1 MINLL
6 SLEKFKGNSFVAK
19 YDFNTT
25 IIGGGVI
32 GLSIAYSL
40 SKKIENILLLEEND
54 RLGQEISARNSEVIH
69 AGIYYKKKSLKTF
82 HCLRGNRLLYNYCK
96 ERGIPFRRVGKLIVA
111 KKDSSLKLKELFR
124 NAKEN
129 GVNELR
135 YLSKREILALEPEL
149 EVDEAIFSGTSGII
163 DSHGFIHSLAD
174 DFEINQGIIMQK
186 TSFSAAKIGNEK
198 INMEIINSDKSSF
211 TFTTKTLINASG
223 LSSSENSKKIT
234 GKNLPDIP
242 ETIPYKGNYFHYSGK
257 NPFSHLIYPLPD
269 QDGLGIHATID
280 MSGKLKFGPDVDLG
294 DTSLKVNPKRKEFFL
309 EQIRKYWPKISEE
322 KLVPDYVGLRPK
334 IFIKNKIHTDFF
346 IQDHTVNETRL
357 ICLHGIESPGLT
369 SSLSLA
375 QDISSRIS

>member
-1 MINLL
+1 M
-6 SLEKFKGNSFVAK
+6 AK

-149 EVDEAIFSGTSGII
+149 DVDEAIFSGTSGII

-234 GKNLPDIP
+234 GKN
-242 ETIPYKGNYFHYSGK
+242 
-257 NPFSHLIYPLPD
+257 
-269 QDGLGIHATID
+269 
-280 MSGKLKFGPDVDLG
+280 
-294 DTSLKVNPKRKEFFL
+294 
-309 EQIRKYWPKISEE
+309 
-322 KLVPDYVGLRPK
+322 
-334 IFIKNKIHTDFF
+334 
-346 IQDHTVNETRL
+346 
-357 ICLHGIESPGLT
+357 
-369 SSLSLA
+369 
-375 QDISSRIS
+375 

>member
-1 MINLL
+1 M
-6 SLEKFKGNSFVAK
+6 AK
-19 YDFNTT
+19 SDFNTT
-25 IIGGGVI
+25 IIGGGII

-69 AGIYYKKKSLKTF
+69 AGIYYKQKSLKTF
-82 HCLRGNRLLYNYCK
+82 HCLRGNRLLYSYCK
-96 ERGIPFRRVGKLIVA
+96 EKDIPFSKVGKLIVA
-111 KKDSSLKLKELFR
+111 NKDSSLRLKDLYR

-135 YLSKREILALEPEL
+135 YLSKREILDLEPEL

-163 DSHGFIHSLAD
+163 DSHEFIHSLAD

-186 TSFSAAKIGNEK
+186 TSFSSARIENEK
-198 INMEIINSDKSSF
+198 IIVEIINSDQTSF

-223 LSSSENSKKIT
+223 LSSSDNSEKIT

-242 ETIPYKGNYFHYSGK
+242 QIIPYKGNYFHYSGK

-269 QDGLGIHATID
+269 HDGLGIHATID
-280 MSGKLKFGPDVDLG
+280 MSGKLKFGPDVEIG
-294 DTSLKVNPKRKEFFL
+294 NTSLKVNPKRKELFL
-309 EQIRKYWPKISEE
+309 EQIRNYWPKISGE
-322 KLVPDYVGLRPK
+322 KLIPDYVGLRPK
-334 IFIKNKIHTDFF
+334 VCIKNKIYTDFF
-346 IQDHTVNETRL
+346 IQDHMMNESRL
-357 ICLHGIESPGLT
+357 ICLYGIESPGLT

-375 QDISSRIS
+375 QDISSKIS

>member
-1 MINLL
+1 MTHC
-6 SLEKFKGNSFVAK
+6 
-19 YDFNTT
+19 DFNITV
-25 IIGGGVI
+25 IGGGVI

-40 SKKIENILLLEEND
+40 SKKIENVLLLEKND
-54 RLGQEISARNSEVIH
+54 LLGQEISARNSEVIH

-96 ERGIPFRRVGKLIVA
+96 ERGIPFRRIGKLIVA
-111 KKDSSLKLKELFR
+111 KKDSSLRLKNLFK

-129 GVNELR
+129 GVNELS
-135 YLSKREILALEPEL
+135 YLNKREISALEPEI
-149 EVDEAIFSGTSGII
+149 EADEAIFSGTSGII
-163 DSHGFIHSLAD
+163 DSHRFMHALAD
-174 DFEINQGIIMQK
+174 DFELNQGIIMQK
-186 TSFSAAKIGNEK
+186 TSFSAAKIENEK
-198 INMEIINSDKSSF
+198 INVEIRNADQSTF

-223 LSSSENSKKIT
+223 LSSSDNSKKIT
-234 GKNLPDIP
+234 GKSLPAIP

-294 DTSLKVNPKRKEFFL
+294 DNSLKVNPERKEFFL
-309 EQIRKYWPKISEE
+309 EQIRNYWPKISGE

-334 IFIKNKIHTDFF
+334 IFIKNKIYTDFF
-346 IQDHTVNETRL
+346 IQDHMMNESRL

-375 QDISSRIS
+375 QDISSKIN

>member
-1 MINLL
+1 M
-6 SLEKFKGNSFVAK
+6 AK

-32 GLSIAYSL
+32 GLSIACSL
-40 SKKIENILLLEEND
+40 SKRIGNILLLEEND
-54 RLGQEISARNSEVIH
+54 LLGQEISARNSEVVH

-96 ERGIPFRRVGKLIVA
+96 ERGVPFRKVGKLIVA
-111 KKDSSLKLKELFR
+111 KKDSSLRLRDLFS

-129 GVNELR
+129 GVSELR
-135 YLSKREILALEPEL
+135 YLDQKEILALEPEL
-149 EVDEAIFSGTSGII
+149 DVDEAIFSGTSGII
-163 DSHGFIHSLAD
+163 DSHEFIHSLAD
-174 DFEINQGIIMQK
+174 DFEINQGIIMKK
-186 TSFSAAKIGNEK
+186 TCFSAAKMGNEK

-257 NPFSHLIYPLPD
+257 NPFNHLIYPLPD
-269 QDGLGIHATID
+269 QDGLGIHSTID
-280 MSGKLKFGPDVDLG
+280 MSGKLKFGPDVDLEN
-294 DTSLKVNPKRKEFFL
+294 TSLKVNPKRKEFFL
-309 EQIRKYWPKISEE
+309 EQIRRYWPTINEE

-334 IFIKNKIHTDFF
+334 IFIKNKIYTDFF
-346 IQDHTVNETRL
+346 IQDHMMDETRL

>member
-1 MINLL
+1 MA
-6 SLEKFKGNSFVAK
+6 KF
-19 YDFNTT
+19 DFNTT
-25 IIGGGVI
+25 IIGGGII

-96 ERGIPFRRVGKLIVA
+96 ERGIPFRRIGKLIVA
-111 KKDSSLKLKELFR
+111 KKDSSLKLKDLFR
-124 NAKEN
+124 NAREN
-129 GVNELR
+129 GVKELR
-135 YLSKREILALEPEL
+135 YLSKREIWALEPEL
-149 EVDEAIFSGTSGII
+149 DVDEAIFSGTSGII
-163 DSHGFIHSLAD
+163 DSHEFIHSLAD
-174 DFEINQGIIMQK
+174 DFEKNQGIVMQK

-198 INMEIINSDKSSF
+198 INVEIINSDKSSF

-257 NPFSHLIYPLPD
+257 NPFDHLIYPLPD
-269 QDGLGIHATID
+269 QDGLGIHTTID

-309 EQIRKYWPKISEE
+309 EQIRKYWPKINDD

-334 IFIKNKIHTDFF
+334 IFIKNKIYTDFY
-346 IQDHTVNETRL
+346 IQDYTVNETRL

>member
-1 MINLL
+1 M
-6 SLEKFKGNSFVAK
+6 
-19 YDFNTT
+19 
-25 IIGGGVI
+25 
-32 GLSIAYSL
+32 
-40 SKKIENILLLEEND
+40 
-54 RLGQEISARNSEVIH
+54 
-69 AGIYYKKKSLKTF
+69 
-82 HCLRGNRLLYNYCK
+82 
-96 ERGIPFRRVGKLIVA
+96 
-111 KKDSSLKLKELFR
+111 
-124 NAKEN
+124 
-129 GVNELR
+129 
-135 YLSKREILALEPEL
+135 EPEL
-149 EVDEAIFSGTSGII
+149 DVDEAIFSGTSGII
-163 DSHGFIHSLAD
+163 DSHAFMHSLAD
-174 DFEINQGIIMQK
+174 DFEKNQGIIMQK

-242 ETIPYKGNYFHYSGK
+242 KTIPDKGNYVHYPGK

-346 IQDHTVNETRL
+346 IQDHTVNESRL